1 MTTEVKNNKA
11 SDSAR
16 IVLPGT
22 KFHRLRRSIQLF
34 CVIVFILLPLFNVV
48 RFDIPAKRFYFF
60 GAELWVSEFAIIFF
74 SLMFLMVLVAAMAML
89 YGRIYCGY
97 LCPQMIFSE
106 AACALE
112 AGIAR
117 QIKRRFFNLGVGA
130 RGFLTKALVY
140 IALLP
145 AAVFFSFIFIAF
157 FVPPAELFQSLLSLD
172 IRTVGGICGAA
183 VTLVTFL
190 DFAFLRQTF
199 CKAICPYGYLQ
210 GMLADRHTLLVRYR
224 DPAGECIGCAK
235 CVSICPMEIDIR
247 GSNHQIECTHCG
259 ECIDSCSAIRGRLG
273 KPTLIQY
280 AWGDEGENVVAE
292 RSLHRR
298 LGLRDGKRVAV
309 FLLLAIYATA
319 LAVVIRMR
327 QPVLVQIMPNRAV
340 LYTIGA
346 DGLIHN
352 KFRILASNRGKSEA
366 TLTLAVDGLPGA
378 RITGMVGSENTLALT
393 PGETTQREFDVI
405 APVAVGVGQGVLP
418 GVNRFR
424 ILTHMVPAQR
434 DAALDET
441 FIAPMDSA
449 TSAGKP

>member
-1 MTTEVKNNKA
+1 MTTVVNQNKA
-11 SDSAR
+11 ASNAR
-16 IVLPGT
+16 ITLPGT
-22 KFHRLRRSIQLF
+22 KFHRLRKSVQLF
-34 CVIVFILLPLFNVV
+34 CVIVFIFLPLLNVV

-74 SLMFLMVLVAAMAML
+74 SLMFLMVLIAAMAML

-106 AACALE
+106 AACSLE
-112 AGIAR
+112 AGI
-117 QIKRRFFNLGVGA
+117 QRRVNRKFYGLGIGA

-140 IALLP
+140 LLLLP

-157 FVPPAELFQSLLSLD
+157 FVPPADLLHRLLSLD
-172 IRTVGGICGAA
+172 LRTVGGICGAA

-224 DPAGECIGCAK
+224 DPAEECMGCAK
-235 CVSICPMEIDIR
+235 CVSICPMNIDIR

-259 ECIDSCSAIRGRLG
+259 ECIDACSTIRGRLG
-273 KPTLIQY
+273 KPTLIHY
-280 AWGDEGENVVAE
+280 AWGDEGERVAAGS
-292 RSLHRR
+292 SLLSRM
-298 LGLRDGKRVAV
+298 GLRDGKRVAV
-309 FLLLAIYATA
+309 FLLLLAYASA
-319 LAVVIRMR
+319 LTIVIRMR

-340 LYTIGA
+340 LYTVGA
-346 DGLIHN
+346 NGAIHN

-366 TLTLAVDGLPGA
+366 TLTLAVDGLQGA
-378 RITGMVGSENTLALT
+378 QITGLNGAENALALT
-393 PGETTQREFDVI
+393 PGETTQSEFDVV
-405 APVAVGVGQGVLP
+405 APAAGLVP

-424 ILTHMVPAQR
+424 ILTHMVPAQK

-441 FIAPMDSA
+441 FIAPMPSA
-449 TSAGKP
+449 TGAGKP